1 MAGEPVLSRGSVGEW
16 VQYLAIRLHRHGWWY
31 GDQAWSFDGELERAV
46 QGFQATSGLPV
57 TGVVD
62 AETWHALAGEELGP
76 REGGVE
82 VGPGAHAVLPS
93 GQQGQAHPGQP
104 PPGQQGQAH
113 PGRPDRHGRPL
124 AAGHAVQ
131 PSGATEHEFGPPT
144 LQFTFGPDQPVAEA
158 GWDTGTAQVQV
169 ALSFSGTITAT
180 FPDAPDGVTYDVAGG
195 GWSAAASA
203 AMGQL
208 TSGLYVSGLDTE
220 RPSVGCSL
228 GTSFVQTS
236 IELSPPRLTLG
247 GQAQVATT
255 VPTDHG
261 PVQLTGSPG
270 YSLAVTITPH
280 PGQHPDPGIDIDW
293 QQVAITAGLLAGA
306 VLLVAAYLF
315 APEVSVPATAGAAIS
330 L

>member
-16 VQYLAIRLHRHGWWY
+16 VQYLAVKLHQHGWWY
-31 GDQAWSFDGELERAV
+31 GDQTWTFNSDLEQAV
-46 QGFQATSGLPV
+46 QGFQATSGLPA

-62 AETWHALAGEELGP
+62 ADTWRALAGDELGP
-76 REGGVE
+76 RDGEVE
-82 VGPGAHAVLPS
+82 VGPGTHAVLPS
-93 GQQGQAHPGQP
+93 GHPGQSQSGQSQ
-104 PPGQQGQAH
+104 PGQSGHSDRQG
-113 PGRPDRHGRPL
+113 GPL
-124 AAGHAVQ
+124 SADHAPQPSGTTGHAV
-131 PSGATEHEFGPPT
+131 GPPT

-158 GWDTGTAQVQV
+158 DWDTGTAQVHV

-180 FPDAPDGVTYDVAGG
+180 FPDAPDGVTYDVTGG

-208 TSGLYVSGLDTE
+208 TSGLYVSGLDTGH
-220 RPSVGCSL
+220 PAVGCSL
-228 GTSFVQTS
+228 GTSFAQTS
-236 IELSPPRLTLG
+236 VELSPPTLTVG

-255 VPTDHG
+255 VQTDHG

-280 PGQHPDPGIDIDW
+280 GGQHPDPGIDIDW
-293 QQVAITAGLLAGA
+293 QQVAITAGLLTGA

-315 APEVSVPATAGAAIS
+315 APEVSVPATAGAAFS